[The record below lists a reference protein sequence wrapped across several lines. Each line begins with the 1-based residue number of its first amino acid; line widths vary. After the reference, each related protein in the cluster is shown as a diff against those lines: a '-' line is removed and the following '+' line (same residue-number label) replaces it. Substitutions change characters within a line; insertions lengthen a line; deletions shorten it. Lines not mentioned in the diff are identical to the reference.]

1 MADFVKGVLI
11 GLHRILKIE
20 TIKEYHLIL
29 EEVYMDKL
37 ELIIKLT
44 EQGYKAELIDG
55 LPYIIG
61 LNYQQT
67 EKLVKELGY
76 KGSYGIRKE

>member
-1 MADFVKGVLI
+1 MS
-11 GLHRILKIE
+11 
-20 TIKEYHLIL
+20 
-29 EEVYMDKL
+29 KL

-61 LNYQQT
+61 LSYPKA
-67 EKLVKELGY
+67 EALVRGLGY
-76 KGSYGIRKE
+76 EGSYGIRKE

>member
-1 MADFVKGVLI
+1 
-11 GLHRILKIE
+11 
-20 TIKEYHLIL
+20 
-29 EEVYMDKL
+29 MDKL
-37 ELIIKLT
+37 ELVIKLT

-61 LNYQQT
+61 LSYPQA

>member
-1 MADFVKGVLI
+1 MPN
-11 GLHRILKIE
+11 
-20 TIKEYHLIL
+20 TIINRLNGREKLTKL
-29 EEVYMDKL
+29 ERGMEMDKL

-44 EQGYKAELIDG
+44 ELGYKAELIDG

-61 LNYQQT
+61 LNYPQT
-67 EKLVKELGY
+67 EKLVRELGY

>member
-1 MADFVKGVLI
+1 
-11 GLHRILKIE
+11 
-20 TIKEYHLIL
+20 
-29 EEVYMDKL
+29 MDKL
-37 ELIIKLT
+37 ELVIKLT
-44 EQGYKAELIDG
+44 EMGHKAELIDG

-61 LNYQQT
+61 LNYSQA

>member
-1 MADFVKGVLI
+1 MS
-11 GLHRILKIE
+11 
-20 TIKEYHLIL
+20 
-29 EEVYMDKL
+29 KL

-44 EQGYKAELIDG
+44 EQGYKTELIDG

-61 LNYQQT
+61 LNYPQA
-67 EKLVKELGY
+67 EKLVRELGY

>member
-1 MADFVKGVLI
+1 MN
-11 GLHRILKIE
+11 
-20 TIKEYHLIL
+20 
-29 EEVYMDKL
+29 KL
-37 ELIIKLT
+37 ELIIKLN
-44 EQGYKAELIDG
+44 EMGHKAELIDG

-61 LNYQQT
+61 VNYTQA

>member
-1 MADFVKGVLI
+1 MADFVKGALI
-11 GLHRILKIE
+11 GLHRILEIE

-44 EQGYKAELIDG
+44 EMGYKAELIDG